1 MNIFKIVGALGIIL
15 ISVGILTKKRK
26 NEDVYY
32 ILGGLCLEAYSIYIG
47 DTIFIILQ
55 VIFILSAV
63 YDFCKIQFFKK
74 RTPTV

>member
-1 MNIFKIVGALGIIL
+1 MNIFKIIGALGIIL

-26 NEDVYY
+26 TGDVYY

-47 DTIFIILQ
+47 DIIFIILQ

-63 YDFCKIQFFKK
+63 YDFCKIQFSKK
-74 RTPTV
+74 QTPTG